1 MGFKHFAL
9 HTRKLVTLLSVTEV
23 KVCIDHRG
31 KVRSQE
37 KNLSYSVTC
46 LYKICNNL
54 CSVGNLN
61 KCSKA

>member
-37 KNLSYSVTC
+37 K
-46 LYKICNNL
+46 IFHIQ
-54 CSVGNLN
+54 
-61 KCSKA
+61 